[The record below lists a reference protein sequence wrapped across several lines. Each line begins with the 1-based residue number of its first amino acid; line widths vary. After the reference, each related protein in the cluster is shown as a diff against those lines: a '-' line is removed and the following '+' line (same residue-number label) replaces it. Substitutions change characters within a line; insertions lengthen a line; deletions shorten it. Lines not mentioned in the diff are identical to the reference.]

1 MDFKK
6 GGWNPTAGLNFDN
19 ISSDLLDDKMA
30 KNIIGD
36 LRKNLPPG
44 GFPKHKPVVTG
55 GTPGS
60 GLVSAKN
67 AKRGVSSNLG
77 GAAGGILSSHGD

>member
-30 KNIIGD
+30 KNILGD

-44 GFPKHKPVVTG
+44 GFPKHKPVITG
-55 GTPGS
+55 GTPGA
-60 GLVSAKN
+60 GLASAKG
-67 AKRGVSSNLG
+67 KRGISSN
-77 GAAGGILSSHGD
+77 ILNSGSNND